1 MLRSGTSEAGA
12 EELAQETMLAV
23 WRSQFQRER
32 PQLRVSET
40 IDTVCYKKPAAI
52 NSVLTQAE

>member
-1 MLRSGTSEAGA
+1 
-12 EELAQETMLAV
+12 MLAV

-40 IDTVCYKKPAAI
+40 IDTVCYKKPTAI